1 MRTVPISEN
10 SVDDLDN
17 YLQNKK
23 ILLGVCGSI
32 SAYKSA
38 LLVRLLI
45 KKGCEVQVIM
55 TQSASDFITPL
66 TLATL
71 SKKPVLIDFIKN
83 KEGVWNN
90 HVDLGLWA
98 DAFII
103 APASENTIAKL
114 ANGLCDNLLSATYL
128 SARCPVF
135 VAPAMDLDMYQHP
148 STLRNL
154 EYLKSYG
161 NILIEAI
168 YGELA
173 SGLTG
178 KGRLEEPENIVVFL
192 NDFFENYVQKEA
204 VREEIHHLEK
214 EIYLPLQ
221 GIKLALTA
229 GATREAIDPVRYLSN
244 HSSGKMGYAL
254 AIEAQKLGAAVTL
267 ISTSNLENPKDVKV
281 IKVSSA
287 NEMLLAV
294 ENVFLETNIF
304 IFAAAVADYRPL
316 EVATHKIKKKE
327 GVEKMILELTKN
339 PDIAATIGAK
349 KQSNQFLVGFALET
363 DNELKNAQAKLKK
376 KNLDM
381 IVLNSLQ
388 EKGAGFGHDT
398 NRISII
404 DSKQKTD
411 FELKSKTEVAEDILK
426 AIIDKL
432 ELRKNPVL
440 DKEVEEKEDIKKPIV
455 HKKFEINKEEEF

>member
-1 MRTVPISEN
+1 MTNLPTSEN
-10 SVDDLDN
+10 AHNNSTN
-17 YLQNKK
+17 HLQDKK

-38 LLVRLLI
+38 LLVRLLV
-45 KKGCEVQVIM
+45 KQGCEVQVIM
-55 TQSASDFITPL
+55 TRSATDFITPL

-161 NILIEAI
+161 NILIEATH
-168 YGELA
+168 GELA
-173 SGLTG
+173 SGLVG
-178 KGRLEEPENIVVFL
+178 QGRLEEPENIVAFL
-192 NDFFENYVQKEA
+192 NTFFENYQEKEA
-204 VREEIHHLEK
+204 VTK
-214 EIYLPLQ
+214 EIEPPYLPLK
-221 GIKLALTA
+221 GKKLTLTA
-229 GATREAIDPVRYLSN
+229 GATREAIDPVRYLTN
-244 HSSGKMGYAL
+244 HSSGKMGYAI
-254 AIEAQKLGAAVTL
+254 ATEAQKLGAEVTL
-267 ISTSNLENPKDVKV
+267 ISTSSLENPKDVNVVK
-281 IKVSSA
+281 IGSA
-287 NEMLLAV
+287 DEMLLAV
-294 ENVFLETNIF
+294 DSVFQETDIF

-316 EVATHKIKKKE
+316 EVATQKIKKKE
-327 GVEKMILELTKN
+327 GVDKMVIELTKN

-349 KQSNQFLVGFALET
+349 KQSSQFLVGFALET
-363 DNELKNAQAKLKK
+363 NNELENAQSKLKK

-398 NRISII
+398 NKISII
-404 DSKQKTD
+404 DAKGKTD
-411 FELKSKTEVAEDILK
+411 FELKSKIEVAQDILK
-426 AIIDKL
+426 TIIDKL
-432 ELRKNPVL
+432 DLRKIESIILYN
-440 DKEVEEKEDIKKPIV
+440 
-455 HKKFEINKEEEF
+455 